1 MSKKTLTMEELK
13 DIAIDTSLPLTERVA
28 AAFEV
33 KNKLLNPLNEKDFD
47 PKTYDPESGNIMVQL
62 IPRVREKPPR
72 RLPTSGLKPK
82 QIMQGQRVGNFESK
96 QELYL
101 HIAEL
106 SERIS
111 DLEDIINKK

>member
-1 MSKKTLTMEELK
+1 METEKTMEELK
-13 DIAIDTSLPLTERVA
+13 DIVINPRLPRAERVA
-28 AAFEV
+28 AALEI
-33 KNKLLNPLNEKDFD
+33 KDNLLNPIKEEDFD
-47 PKTYDPESGNIMVQL
+47 PDTYEPDATNVMVQL

-72 RLPTSGLKPK
+72 RLPTGGLKPK
-82 QIMQGQRVGNFESK
+82 EIMEGQRVGFFESK

>member
-1 MSKKTLTMEELK
+1 MAKEKTMEEMK
-13 DIAIDTSLPLTERVA
+13 DIAIDTRLSKAVRVA
-28 AAFEV
+28 AALEI
-33 KNKLLNPLNEKDFD
+33 KDRLLNPIKAKDFD
-47 PKTYDPESGNIMVQL
+47 PDTYEPDATNVMVQL

-72 RLPTSGLKPK
+72 RLPTGGLKPK
-82 QIMQGQRVGNFESK
+82 EIMQGQKVGNFESK

-111 DLEDIINKK
+111 DLEDIINNK